1 MKYKVKRRIEGSVSV
16 MMVIILLVTMV
27 FSALIVDT
35 SRINMARS
43 MVSSAGDLAVNSAL
57 ANYDTVLKDVY
68 GLFAMSQALKEDT
81 SPEQASAILNA
92 EIREYFEKT
101 LVSYGV
107 ISEAEAGDY
116 VSQLMGGI
124 NDLLSGTGN
133 MEVSNFLDME
143 IASFVV
149 NKVDASGLDNPEILR
164 KQIVDYMKYRAPM
177 NFGLSFLDSVQAFTT
192 INDQT
197 KVVQAQVEAQESLQP
212 VTQGCRTVIDS
223 IRSYDSLVQA
233 IDTGDQA
240 VKGREGSTDP
250 NIVGIRQYPE
260 QLDKYRQDWA
270 EHYENINRLA
280 LIFLLKPPT
289 ISDRHL
295 SGMSFSAN
303 QRFIHDYTLEADKG
317 GISVEVELA
326 ETFETAENQV
336 ISQRNKLMNGGQSNS
351 YEDWQR
357 IYCNANFL
365 PEGNL
370 NYEHTDYS
378 DQGMAIKAFI
388 RYEAFLLNDAG
399 RAPITYSK
407 AAEILEQLCILEKYQ
422 NNYVALMEKHI
433 EEQTAAR
440 DAKEREMNRKQQE
453 VSRADSALE
462 SARSAK
468 ADVGHKKSAWD
479 AASSD
484 KNAAQRDVEK
494 AENELNSYTGK
505 DQKKI
510 DSLKAAVESA
520 QAAYNNAEAQESDA
534 EAAYNR
540 AKAAEPSDEQIAALE
555 SELARKQAEYVQL
568 EKEYNILVNNVKLLL
583 NRRDNHIAKYKEVIA
598 AYMQFTN
605 AYQRDQEWYITYQDT
620 ARKVITREAT
630 AIQTQALKIKE
641 NMQKL
646 TGSLKSIEEG
656 LIDLSDSV
664 GEYQANVRQWSS
676 ENQKYVESNSTD
688 TFSRQNEA
696 DIAATE
702 KQYDLNSLEQ
712 LLSYV
717 KSLGEKYNDFYQYII
732 DASHYK
738 YGSKRIDAMATS
750 DQILNAIP
758 AAIKDT
764 LPDIVT
770 EEHAGSQLELLYP
783 KEPTP
788 PLEIQKATFLTD
800 GVLPIQFLKYLNENF
815 PVEEQKLVTDG
826 AEGDP
831 EQQYQDI
838 KTEMKKDKEAGEEI
852 PASDADPYGYTF
864 KDKPINPASLPSHAQ
879 APEKCSTNSMS
890 ITEDKG
896 GNINASDSLGKQ
908 NQNLNS
914 ALGNVG
920 KVLETG
926 LENVY
931 ILDYIFENFSYN
943 TMIQEM
949 VVEGENLENYSQ
961 VMGIASHKKLSS
973 YVGTARTLSNY
984 SITGANN
991 YLYGAEVEYILWGNT
1006 EAAKNVT
1013 YTKGSIYAIRF
1024 AFNSIFA
1031 FTNSEIRNT
1040 TRAVGLAVQAATA
1053 GFVPYQLVQVVLQ
1066 LALAAAESAIDLD
1079 MMSRGLKVVV
1089 VKTKDTWSMSISGA
1103 AGFMKDVVTDVVDTT
1118 ISNAVAYVTEGVNTV
1133 LDASAEELKGAIEQL
1148 TQTVSN
1154 AAQNKGQEI
1163 VDGIY
1168 TELQS
1173 EIDKMLN
1180 SMEFVD
1186 YAALDGGC
1194 MSQTQVQNQVDT
1206 IFNELNA
1213 KVNGI
1218 FAKYAGNPFADGLQ
1232 DTLKDSIF
1240 GDNGVLK
1247 RVHEKINNLIST
1259 AYMGTSGSVDIGDII
1274 CREMNQIRY
1283 DVIQIMQENVI
1294 ALEKYVDSVAEQQVE
1309 NITNQLNEY
1318 ANECIADASE
1328 EITLSIK
1335 EKVASSMDNFSNT
1348 YLKDIEKPD
1357 LGSTGTTKV
1366 SSAAKVA
1373 SLIKFGYK
1381 DYLMLMLFINVCA
1394 DDQIVLKRTADLIQL
1409 NMQNAKGGKGQEG
1422 QLLFVHNRESGFTM
1436 AEAKTYV
1443 TVQGCVKVDMLFL
1456 NMDFFNRLLAEEG
1469 TDIKEQVN
1477 AVATIP
1483 YNGIGGY

>member
-68 GLFAMSQALKEDT
+68 GLFAMSQALEGNT
-81 SPEQASAILNA
+81 SPDQASAILNA

-107 ISEAEAGDY
+107 TSEAEAGDY

-143 IASFVV
+143 IASFAV

-212 VTQGCRTVIDS
+212 VTQGCRTVIDA

-270 EHYENINRLA
+270 ENYENINRLA

-289 ISDRHL
+289 ISDRYL
-295 SGMSFSAN
+295 IGMSFSAN
-303 QRFIHDYTLEADKG
+303 QRFIHDDTLEADKG

-326 ETFETAENQV
+326 ETFETAETQV
-336 ISQRNKLMNGGQSNS
+336 ISQRDKLMNGGQPNS
-351 YEDWQR
+351 YMNWQH

-370 NYEHTDYS
+370 NYDHTNYS
-378 DQGMAIKAFI
+378 DWGLAINAFI
-388 RYEAFLLNDAG
+388 LYEAFLLNDAE

-407 AAEILEQLCILEKYQ
+407 AAEILEQLCILKKYQ
-422 NNYVALMEKHI
+422 DNYIALMGQHI
-433 EEQTAAR
+433 EERTAVR
-440 DAKEREMNRKQQE
+440 DAKEREKNLKQQE
-453 VSRADSALE
+453 VDQAESALE

-468 ADVGHKKSAWD
+468 AEVGNKKSAWD
-479 AASSD
+479 AAVSD
-484 KNAAQRDVEK
+484 LNAAQSDLEK
-494 AENELNSYTGK
+494 AENELNSYTGS
-505 DQKKI
+505 DQKEI
-510 DSLKAAVESA
+510 SRLEAAVNSA
-520 QAAYNNAEAQESDA
+520 QAAYNRAESEESDA

-540 AKAAEPSDEQIAALE
+540 AKAAEPSDGQIAALE
-555 SELARKQAEYVQL
+555 SELAGKQAEFEQL
-568 EKEYNILVNNVKLLL
+568 EKEYNILVDEVKHLESI
-583 NRRDNHIAKYKEVIA
+583 RENHIAKYKEVIA
-598 AYMQFTN
+598 TYMQFSN
-605 AYQRDQEWYITYQDT
+605 AYQRDQEWYMTYQDT
-620 ARKVITREAT
+620 ARKIITREAT
-630 AIQTQALKIKE
+630 AIQTQALKIRE
-641 NMQKL
+641 NMKNL
-646 TGSLKSIEEG
+646 TGSLRDIEDG
-656 LIDLSDSV
+656 LNKLRDSV
-664 GEYQANVRQWSS
+664 KKYEEEVIEWSS
-676 ENQKYVESNSTD
+676 VNQDYVTNNSAD

-702 KQYDLNSLEQ
+702 KQYDLDSLDQ
-712 LLSYV
+712 LISYV
-717 KSLGEKYNDFYQYII
+717 HTLGDKYNDFYQYII

-750 DQILNAIP
+750 EQILGAIP
-758 AAIKDT
+758 AATKDI

-770 EEHAGSQLELLYP
+770 EEYAGSQLELLYP
-783 KEPTP
+783 EEPTP
-788 PLEIQKATFLTD
+788 VLEIQKATFLTD

-815 PVEEQKLVTDG
+815 PVEEQKIVTDG
-826 AEGDP
+826 TEGDP

-838 KTEMKKDKEAGEEI
+838 KTQMKEDKEAGEEI
-852 PASDADPYGYTF
+852 PASNADPYGYTF
-864 KDKPINPASLPSHAQ
+864 KEKPVNPASLPSRAQ
-879 APEKCSTNSMS
+879 KPTGCGTNSMS
-890 ITEDKG
+890 ITEDKD
-896 GNINASDSLGKQ
+896 GNVNASNSLGKQ
-908 NQNLNS
+908 NENLS
-914 ALGNVG
+914 SVLGNVG

-931 ILDYIFENFSYN
+931 IMDYIFENFSYN

-949 VVEGENLENYSQ
+949 VVKGEELENYSE
-961 VMGIASHKKLSS
+961 VMGIASHKNLSR

-1103 AGFMKDVVTDVVDTT
+1103 AGFMKDVVTNVVDTT

-1180 SMEFVD
+1180 SIQFVD
-1186 YAALDGGC
+1186 YVALDGEG
-1194 MSQTQVQNQVDT
+1194 MSQTQVQNKVDT
-1206 IFNELNA
+1206 MFNELNA

-1218 FAKYAGNPFADGLQ
+1218 FANYAGNPFADELQ
-1232 DTLKDSIF
+1232 DILKGSII
-1240 GDNGVLK
+1240 GNNGVLG
-1247 RVHEKINNLIST
+1247 RVHQRIDDLINS
-1259 AYMGTSGSVDIGDII
+1259 AYAGASGSVDIGDIV

-1283 DVIQIMQENVI
+1283 DVIQMMQEEVNILEEYVNSI
-1294 ALEKYVDSVAEQQVE
+1294 AEKQVE
-1309 NITNQLNEY
+1309 DITDQLNEY
-1318 ANECIADASE
+1318 ANECIAEASE
-1328 EITLSIK
+1328 ELTTSIK
-1335 EKVASSMDNFSNT
+1335 DKVASSMDNFSNK
-1348 YLKDIEKPD
+1348 YLKDVDKPD
-1357 LGSTGTTKV
+1357 MGSVSTTKV
-1366 SSAAKVA
+1366 SNAAKVA

-1394 DDQIVLKRTADLIQL
+1394 NDQIILKRTADLIQL
-1409 NMQNAKGGKGQEG
+1409 NMQNANGEGGKEG
-1422 QLLFVHNRESGFTM
+1422 QLLFVHNRKSDFTM

-1443 TVQGCVKVDMLFL
+1443 TVEGCVKVDMLFL
-1456 NMDFFNRLLAEEG
+1456 NMDFFNRLLIEEG
-1469 TDIKEQVN
+1469 TDIKSQVD

-1483 YNGIGGY
+1483 YNGVAGY